1 MAVEANSI
9 QSGNRDAGD
18 NFKPYVPADVV
29 IPEFTWRAIILGA
42 IFGVIFGASTVY
54 LALKAGLTVSA
65 SIPIAVLAI
74 AVFKRIGKSTIL
86 ENNIVQTI
94 GSAGESVASGVAFTI
109 PALIFLAGGEAFF
122 TYFNIFS
129 LAIVGGT
136 LGVLLMVP
144 LRRSLIVKEH
154 GVLPYPEGTACAD
167 VLVAGEKG
175 GSFAGKVFAGLGI
188 AFAYKSLM
196 SILGLWKE
204 VPTAQTAHTAS
215 FPNASVSAEITP
227 EYLGVGY
234 IIGPR
239 IAGVLVGGG
248 VLSYLVLI
256 PLITF
261 IGDAL
266 PGVLKPGV
274 GGKLIHDMSPAEIR
288 LGYVRYI
295 GAGAVAAAGLITLI
309 RTLPTIVAAFRES
322 FKSLRD
328 LKSGVA
334 TARTEREIPITY
346 VILGSLALVLIV
358 ALLPQLPGNTI
369 TGKLL
374 MGLMVVVFGF
384 FFVTVSS
391 RITGLIGN
399 SSNPISGMTIATL
412 MATCLIFIGLGWT
425 GDAYQSLAVAV
436 GGLVCIAAAIAGA
449 TSQDLKTGYI
459 VGATPLYQQVGLI
472 IGVVVSTLII
482 GLTLRALDVS
492 MQFQGIAHAIGS
504 ERLPAPQATL
514 MATII
519 KGLLAHDLPWGLVFV
534 GMCIAVVIELCGVR
548 SLSFAV
554 GAYLPISTTAPIFI
568 GGLMRAWADRMSGV
582 RADAHGESEV
592 SSGMLFSTGLVAG
605 GSLTGVLIALL
616 NGVEKDVIVDGQP
629 KKISLIQYVLDTVG
643 IHGWER
649 LGRVADL
656 IGIAFFAGLCFLL
669 LRASRQRLADTSV
682 IAGDGEL
689 RQ

>member
-1 MAVEANSI
+1 MTEITAAEKK
-9 QSGNRDAGD
+9 
-18 NFKPYVPADVV
+18 FKPYIPDEQ
-29 IPEFTWRAIILGA
+29 IMPEFSIKAIVLGA

-94 GSAGESVASGVAFTI
+94 GSAGESLAAGVAFTI
-109 PALIFLAGGEAFF
+109 PALIFLASGEQFF
-122 TYFNIFS
+122 TYFNIFT
-129 LAIVGGT
+129 LALVGGI
-136 LGVLLMVP
+136 LGVLMMVP
-144 LRRSLIVKEH
+144 LRRSLIVQEH
-154 GVLPYPEGTACAD
+154 GTLPYPEGTACAE
-167 VLVAGEKG
+167 VLVAGETG
-175 GSFAGKVFAGLGI
+175 GSLAGKVFAGLGV

-196 SILGLWKE
+196 SIFGLWKE
-204 VPTAQTAHTAS
+204 QPTAQAGHNSS

-239 IAGVLVGGG
+239 IAGVLVAGG

-266 PGVLKPGV
+266 PALLKPGV
-274 GGKLIHDMSPAEIR
+274 GDKLIRDMSPSEIR

-328 LKSGVA
+328 AKAGVA
-334 TARTEREIPITY
+334 QSRIEREIPITY
-346 VILGSLALVLIV
+346 VIVGSLALVLIV
-358 ALLPQLPGNTI
+358 ALLPQLPGDTI
-369 TGKLL
+369 AGKLL

-391 RITGLIGN
+391 RITGIIGN

-412 MATCLIFIGLGWT
+412 MATCLIFVSLGWT
-425 GDAYQSLAVAV
+425 GDAYQSLALAV

-459 VGATPLYQQVGLI
+459 VGATPFYQQVGLI
-472 IGVVVSTLII
+472 IGVAVSTLVI
-482 GLTLRALDVS
+482 GMTLQALDAS
-492 MQFQGIAHAIGS
+492 MQFQGIPHAIGS

-519 KGLLAHDLPWGLVFV
+519 QGLLARDLPWGLVFV
-534 GMCIAVVIELCGVR
+534 GMFISVVVELCGVR

-554 GAYLPISTTAPIFI
+554 GAYLPLSTTAPIFV
-568 GGLMRAWADRMSGV
+568 GGLMKALVDKMSGS
-582 RADAHGESEV
+582 AGASGHEETEV
-592 SSGMLFSTGLVAG
+592 SSGMLYSTGLVAG

-616 NGVEKDVIVDGQP
+616 SGVEKTVTVNGQP
-629 KKISLIQYVLDTVG
+629 QKVSLIQYVLDSIG

-649 LGRVADL
+649 FGGVADL

-669 LRASRQRLADTSV
+669 LRAARQKLEA
-682 IAGDGEL
+682 
-689 RQ
+689 